1 MSVPRKLWGYKLDV
15 VMCLSGGEEMGV
27 GMGVCAFFHRR
38 ILLRAS
44 RLSHWT
50 SASPMLVRQIRP
62 RGVDTSLWS
71 KVDWDMIGSSR
82 CAGSGVSNDILYS
95 QHANYRFSRIRL
107 VHARGNDNMIR
118 HTQGLSKKCGR
129 RTGIS
134 ELSRMIIGSYVEA
147 FQDTLSQAQIYVA
160 LYLP

>member
-1 MSVPRKLWGYKLDV
+1 MYAPKKAWGYKLDV
-15 VMCLSGGEEMGV
+15 VKGFGGDVLWAKFGV
-27 GMGVCAFFHRR
+27 GVCAFFHRR
-38 ILLRAS
+38 ISLRAS

-50 SASPMLVRQIRP
+50 SASPMLVRQTRP
-62 RGVDTSLWS
+62 SGVDTSLWS

-82 CAGSGVSNDILYS
+82 CARSGVSNDILYS

-118 HTQGLSKKCGR
+118 HIQRLSKKCGR

-134 ELSRMIIGSYVEA
+134 ELSRVIKLDWGR
-147 FQDTLSQAQIYVA
+147 
-160 LYLP
+160 

>member
-1 MSVPRKLWGYKLDV
+1 
-15 VMCLSGGEEMGV
+15 
-27 GMGVCAFFHRR
+27 
-38 ILLRAS
+38 
-44 RLSHWT
+44 
-50 SASPMLVRQIRP
+50 MLVRQMRP
-62 RGVDTSLWS
+62 SGVDTSLWS

-82 CAGSGVSNDILYS
+82 CAGSRVSNDTLYS

-107 VHARGNDNMIR
+107 VHTRGNDNMIR
-118 HTQGLSKKCGR
+118 HIQGLSKKCGR

-147 FQDTLSQAQIYVA
+147 FQDTLLQAQIYVA